1 MTEGQR
7 ISTEQCLQLAKLFN
21 LLERNDKSFSLIAL
35 ILKKI
40 YEKYTF
46 FC

>member
-21 LLERNDKSFSLIAL
+21 LLERMINHLV
-35 ILKKI
+35 
-40 YEKYTF
+40 
-46 FC
+46 